1 MYAVPKKGMVVQEK
15 ALSKAKKGQLQ
26 DLNPRELVCEWRLAS

>member
-1 MYAVPKKGMVVQEK
+1 MEAVPRKGMVVQEK

-26 DLNPRELVCEWRLAS
+26 DLNPRELVCVWKLAS

>member
-1 MYAVPKKGMVVQEK
+1 MEAVPKKGMVVQEK

-26 DLNPRELVCEWRLAS
+26 DLNPRELVCVWKLAI